1 MHYLYH
7 RYNKSKPNSEHDLK
21 KSKITELLIKK
32 DDTQVFTKIE
42 ISGERIYLC
51 WSILHDLQLENRG
64 KWAGVM

>member
-51 WSILHDLQLENRG
+51 
-64 KWAGVM
+64 